1 MNPSPLDGSS
11 PANAGV
17 FSGYFYIFI
26 MNIPLE
32 LRPVKIRMYV
42 AYIADALSGGFKPCD
57 PGNTWTRAM
66 HHIESG
72 SPSDYRN
79 MWDKIHRLYD
89 MWRIYELSDDEI
101 TELYA
106 SYVSSG
112 FDRNVKRTGMD
123 IMNAKRRWDE
133 RGWKRYE
140 SKRNGRRTAAR
151 MATVPV
157 LACFGIVLPQW
168 HPPP

>member
-1 MNPSPLDGSS
+1 
-11 PANAGV
+11 
-17 FSGYFYIFI
+17 

-42 AYIADALSGGFKPCD
+42 AYIADAYYGEFPNCN

-140 SKRNGRRTAAR
+140 SKRNGRRTVAR

-157 LACFGIVLPQW
+157 LACFGIVLPQ
-168 HPPP
+168 

>member
-1 MNPSPLDGSS
+1 MHPRPKPPSLDGT
-11 PANAGV
+11 PPLTRGLFRRV
-17 FSGYFYIFI
+17 IYVII
-26 MNIPLE
+26 MNIALE
-32 LRPVKIRMYV
+32 FRPVKIRLYV

-79 MWDKIHRLYD
+79 MWDTIHRVYD
-89 MWRIYELSDDEI
+89 QFRWYELSDDEI
-101 TELYA
+101 VDLY
-106 SYVSSG
+106 STYISSG
-112 FDRNVKRTGMD
+112 YTNGTRKITGMD

-140 SKRNGRRTAAR
+140 SKRNGRRTVAR

-157 LACFGIVLPQW
+157 LACFGIVLPQ
-168 HPPP
+168 